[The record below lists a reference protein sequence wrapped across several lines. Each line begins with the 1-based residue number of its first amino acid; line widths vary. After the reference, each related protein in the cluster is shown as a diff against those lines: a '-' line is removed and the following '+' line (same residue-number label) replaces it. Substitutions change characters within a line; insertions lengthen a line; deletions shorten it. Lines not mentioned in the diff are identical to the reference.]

1 MNPAIMLILGAA
13 PMVIFGF
20 VMYRKR
26 VPLTPEKAV
35 RLERSERRTMVS
47 AGIAAALTLAGLIGH
62 NWGLVVTV
70 FPFALYAGVW
80 AAYLRLFR
88 SRA

>member
-1 MNPAIMLILGAA
+1 MNPMIVLILCTA
-13 PMVIFGF
+13 PAVIWGF
-20 VMYRKR
+20 VVYRKR

-35 RLERSERRTMVS
+35 RLERSERRVMIS
-47 AGIAAALTLAGLIGH
+47 AGVAAALTLAGLIGH

-70 FPFALYAGVW
+70 FPFALFAGIW

-88 SRA
+88 SRG